1 MPKKH
6 IVRKRIDKK
15 KKASTSKSSTST
27 SSSKSSTSTS
37 SSKPQTMTRLEY
49 EQSMMDPRFRAAMMG
64 FNNPVPSS
72 LMSQMSN
79 SNREQE
85 TRNNELARKM
95 IEQQEQA
102 RLKMEYEKMKQ
113 EQQKELDKTRKE
125 LEETKR
131 KYKDEQQIYKH
142 NETLKQLEH
151 DAQMANIEKKY
162 QNEINDLQSKTNE
175 IKRENDVNKAKVETT
190 KKVMDAM
197 KDEMIADIQAANQP
211 LIGWLNL
218 RADNITGQLN
228 ILNAQ
233 YSTIGA
239 LNDSI
244 NKLKE
249 AQIKENYEPVIQELK
264 LQRQE
269 IENNLKLNQGIFD
282 EIQKQNKIKTEIAQ
296 LNQTFD
302 PKIRDEYNEKIR
314 NQALETN
321 KLKMTEGLASRAHD
335 AYMKTEN
342 IRSDIV
348 EKASQVFFDEKF
360 DIKEVGTP
368 QFNERLKKKAVEIQN
383 KQADLSKQ
391 LELVNRQIDA
401 ERRLEQTKYEHAEKQ
416 AQLRAIDGT
425 SEEHLKTIREIAEK
439 KQMLKN
445 EIAHYNNLGN
455 ELAKGVNER
464 NTSIDT
470 ANEYFAVMMHNG
482 GKWLHDIAMN
492 VARSKSKQSYDVND
506 YPDILSKAK
515 EVNESL
521 VQQLQSMPSGWN
533 SMVDDNKREVLK
545 EALNSFKGPD
555 NQPIGNTKFKID
567 QQIDLLSNSL
577 HETLKQNAELQRRYN
592 QTNRF
597 TNAVFMKSTVPSSA
611 NNGQKP
617 GSVLGDNSTV
627 DYPDRFVPNGQ
638 SALRM
643 TYEKL
648 ADFMKESGMTDSDL
662 INIHNEIVNPPPAHP
677 APPVQTESV

>member
-27 SSSKSSTSTS
+27 SSSK
-37 SSKPQTMTRLEY
+37 PQAMTRLEY

-269 IENNLKLNQGIFD
+269 IENNLKLNKGIFD

-521 VQQLQSMPSGWN
+521 VRQLLSMPSGWN

-592 QTNRF
+592 QTKRF
-597 TNAVFMKSTVPSSA
+597 TDAVFMKSTIPSSA

-627 DYPDRFVPNGQ
+627 DYPDRLVPDGQ
-638 SALRM
+638 RALRM
-643 TYEKL
+643 TYENL
-648 ADFMKESGMTDSDL
+648 ADIMKASNMNDRDL
-662 INIHNEIVNPPPAHP
+662 INIHNEIVNTPPAPPAPP

>member
-15 KKASTSKSSTST
+15 KKALSSKSSTSA
-27 SSSKSSTSTS
+27 SSSKSSTS
-37 SSKPQTMTRLEY
+37 SSKPQTMSRLEY

-64 FNNPVPSS
+64 FNNPVPSN
-72 LMSQMSN
+72 LMSN
-79 SNREQE
+79 SIRELE

-95 IEQQEQA
+95 IEQQEKDK
-102 RLKMEYEKMKQ
+102 LKKENEALKEQYQKQ
-113 EQQKELDKTRKE
+113 LDESKKA
-125 LEETKR
+125 LEEQKR
-131 KYKDEQQIYKH
+131 KSQEERERYKH
-142 NETLKQLEH
+142 NETKKQLEY
-151 DAQMANIEKKY
+151 DTKMLKIQTEY
-162 QNEINDLQSKTNE
+162 QNTINDLQSKTNE
-175 IKRENDVNKAKVETT
+175 IKRESDINKAKVETT

-211 LIGWLNL
+211 LINWLNF
-218 RADNITGQLN
+218 RADNLTGQLN

-233 YSTIGA
+233 YSTLGA

-269 IENNLKLNQGIFD
+269 IENNLKLNKGIFD

-296 LNQTFD
+296 LNQTVD
-302 PKIRDEYNEKIR
+302 PQTRDEYNEKIR
-314 NQALETN
+314 KQALETN
-321 KLKMTEGLASRAHD
+321 QLKMTEGLASRAHD
-335 AYMKTEN
+335 AYIKTEN

-348 EKASQVFFDEKF
+348 EKASQVFFDEPF

-368 QFNERLKKKAVEIQN
+368 EFNERLKRKAVAIQN

-445 EIAHYNNLGN
+445 EIAHYNSLGN
-455 ELAKGVNER
+455 ELAKDVNER
-464 NTSIDT
+464 NTSIDR
-470 ANEYFAVMMHNG
+470 ANENFAVTMHKG
-482 GKWLHDIAMN
+482 GKWLHDVAMN
-492 VARSKSKQSYDVND
+492 VARSKGKQSYDVND
-506 YPDILSKAK
+506 YPEILSKAN
-515 EVNESL
+515 EINESL
-521 VQQLQSMPSGWN
+521 VQQLLSMPSGWL
-533 SMVDDNKREVLK
+533 SLSDGNKREVLQD
-545 EALNSFKGPD
+545 ALNSFKGPD
-555 NQPIGNTKFKID
+555 DMPIGNTKFKID
-567 QQIDLLSNSL
+567 QQIDVL
-577 HETLKQNAELQRRYN
+577 TQQVAEKTKENTDLQRRYN
-592 QTNRF
+592 QTSRF

-611 NNGQKP
+611 NNIQKP
-617 GSVLGDNSTV
+617 GSVLGDDITES
-627 DYPDRFVPNGQ
+627 YPNRIVPNGQ

-643 TYEKL
+643 TYDKL
-648 ADFMKESGMTDSDL
+648 VDIMNESGMNSQDL
-662 INIHNEIVNPPPAHP
+662 INIHNEIANAPPA
-677 APPVQTESV
+677 QTESV